1 MSAAQPQLDHCL
13 QLQAAQKPS
22 AHSAQRF
29 SALQWSPQASA
40 LPSGTLQLVAEFNK
54 HKSIQSPVTHQY
66 VWEYRI
72 LHTSKHVA
80 ISPTFHPRRIMK
92 RLVAPFSG
100 RNSHSFTPE
109 SRVANTGSSGSPS
122 TWGPRKVAVVVNS
135 SCRSGNCSTAK
146 PFAQKS
152 SGSADKTPLFYK
164 YTASAT

>member
-22 AHSAQRF
+22 AHSAPRF

-40 LPSGTLQLVAEFNK
+40 LPSGTLQLFAEFNK
-54 HKSIQSPVTHQY
+54 HKSIQSPLTHQY

-72 LHTSKHVA
+72 LHTSKYAA

-109 SRVANTGSSGSPS
+109 SKKTEIIESSG
-122 TWGPRKVAVVVNS
+122 T
-135 SCRSGNCSTAK
+135 
-146 PFAQKS
+146 
-152 SGSADKTPLFYK
+152 L
-164 YTASAT
+164 ATFDTTMKEGRLHTTDR